1 MGKKRVERAT
11 SSSIQRVPHAG
22 LTAGRP
28 PNPNPNPHPNPH
40 PNPNP
45 SPNPAPHPDQAFLQ
59 GVVLPAIAEREA
71 AGEFRSFTAELDRW
85 DLAAPV
91 AAPVTGGGR
100 GGGEGGGG
108 EGGEGGGGE
117 GGGGEG
123 GGGEGGGG
131 EGGGGPPA
139 CGAEAAT
146 GATTAAKE
154 GHGESA
160 DISPTTQ

>member
-1 MGKKRVERAT
+1 M
-11 SSSIQRVPHAG
+11 
-22 LTAGRP
+22 
-28 PNPNPNPHPNPH
+28 
-40 PNPNP
+40 
-45 SPNPAPHPDQAFLQ
+45 
-59 GVVLPAIAEREA
+59 LPAIAEREA

-100 GGGEGGGG
+100 G
-108 EGGEGGGGE
+108 GGEGGGGE